1 MSNFSEKFRQVWNVV
16 APSLMVLLIVA
27 SFALSVA
34 SLSKSVRT
42 DAKVNAL
49 TESFEATVA
58 DMNRTLSAMEGHL
71 AFLEKYLGDH
81 ASFFYDNDRV
91 VINNKTKSKN
101 K

>member
-1 MSNFSEKFRQVWNVV
+1 MSNFTEKFRQVWNVI
-16 APSLMVLLIVA
+16 APSLMVLMVVA

-34 SLSKSVRT
+34 SLTKSVKT
-42 DAKVNAL
+42 DAKVNRL
-49 TESFEATVA
+49 TESFETTVA

-91 VINNKTKSKN
+91 VINNKTKSK

>member
-1 MSNFSEKFRQVWNVV
+1 MSKFTEKFRQAWSVI
-16 APSLMVLLIVA
+16 APSFMVLLIVA

-34 SLSKSVRT
+34 SLSKSIRT
-42 DAKVNAL
+42 DQKVNDL
-49 TESFEATVA
+49 TESFETTVA
-58 DMNRTLSAMEGHL
+58 DINRTLSAMEGHL

-91 VINNKTKSKN
+91 VINNKTKSK